1 MAQFQAASGLQSG
14 LATVPQAQAAQLR
27 LQGMQTQN
35 AEAALKLN
43 QEQRYEQLLQ
53 SMATT
58 KGAATGQA
66 QTPSDQMMQLGLAA
80 VRSGLPQGMNLINTA
95 TNMQY
100 KAAEAAAA
108 TTRSQAEAVRAQ
120 VAQQQSQIQQHE
132 QLMAPAAG
140 MLAGVH
146 DQATWDAYTH
156 FMAARYND
164 SEFLGTPYSPQTVDQ
179 LRYEFEGVKNAIAE
193 RKNRLDQALKQAQLQ
208 ERVQHDQ
215 TLERLGEARAA
226 AEKIRAQAAVAQSR
240 LAAEREARL
249 AKTGGGKAVSPPPQ
263 SMVDQAQD
271 MIEKQLPNM
280 ATHDAQDFAY
290 SVAAEARSLM
300 QKNPG
305 MNAQAAIMQ
314 ALSEQKDS
322 QVQQDTTWYGSKKD
336 KFAPT
341 TPGAKGPAPVK
352 ESFKTPQEVVEAFNS
367 GKIPRS
373 EAELFLKAMGA
384 H

>member
-1 MAQFQAASGLQSG
+1 MPD
-14 LATVPQAQAAQLR
+14 LATPFLQGATAGQQMQQMATR
-27 LQGMQTQN
+27 TQGMQLANQQ
-35 AEAALKLN
+35 AALKLQ
-43 QEQRYEQLLQ
+43 QEQQYVKLLQ
-53 SMATT
+53 GMATT
-58 KGAATGQA
+58 KGAATGQP

-108 TTRSQAEAVRAQ
+108 ATRSQAEAVRAQ

-208 ERVQHDQ
+208 ERIQHDQ

-271 MIEKQLPNM
+271 MIEQQLPHM
-280 ATHDAQDFAY
+280 GTHDAQDFAY

-322 QVQQDTTWYGSKKD
+322 QVQQDTTWYGSTKD
-336 KFAPT
+336 KFVPT
-341 TPGAKGPAPVK
+341 TPGTQSLEQPKQAAPAPGTVMDGYRFKGGDPSK
-352 ESFKTPQEVVEAFNS
+352 ESNWEKVQ
-367 GKIPRS
+367 
-373 EAELFLKAMGA
+373 
-384 H
+384 